1 MMFGSVFVLDEVD
14 QVDLVVVPS
23 VVDFQPHF
31 PALEMW
37 IYDVCDDLSWLSLP
51 FRGVFSL
58 LEFLRHRMKRE
69 IAFSSSWR
77 IFSSSFVVGMEI
89 PTKMMN
95 SKKRAMETSVVSS
108 SLC

>member
-1 MMFGSVFVLDEVD
+1 MFGIVFVLVEVVLD
-14 QVDLVVVPS
+14 HLVLVPS
-23 VVDFQPHF
+23 AVSFQSQSLV
-31 PALEMW
+31 PAKL
-37 IYDVCDDLSWLSLP
+37 ISDVCGGFSWLSLP

-69 IAFSSSWR
+69 IVFSSSWR

-89 PTKMMN
+89 PTKMTN